1 MLNQSPKSLT
11 TTTMMYDRMMS
22 PRGSGLKIGMT
33 VALAVVL
40 FTPTT
45 KVLGQ
50 GFNVSEG
57 GSSVN
62 VGSAVGGTDSAQA
75 KSIVQAYM
83 HQALPPPH
91 FVSFLEWKDYSA
103 TGPNSSITL
112 KYQDQ
117 SAYGRPVV
125 ATVRFQIEG
134 GKVTKTEVV
143 QNAPTA
149 SSTPSPATS
158 RSTPSKNRFA
168 DALNTAK
175 YSAPRLMRKS
185 DAYSLADLEKAK
197 AQAQAEKKPLGFV
210 MVWDVMFKTASNTR
224 TEYGDSALHHF
235 YQAFHQNV
243 VLVFVR
249 HETEL
254 RDVPEA
260 VKKGFFGPDEG
271 GHAPNM
277 AVTDATASEFIVEIP
292 YLGKN
297 GPGRDPL
304 FASGAEKINAWLD
317 THPDAVATPKP

>member
-1 MLNQSPKSLT
+1 
-11 TTTMMYDRMMS
+11 
-22 PRGSGLKIGMT
+22 MT
-33 VALAVVL
+33 LALAAIHL
-40 FTPTT
+40 TPLT

-50 GFNVSEG
+50 GFTVSEG
-57 GSSVN
+57 GGSVN
-62 VGSAVGGTDSAQA
+62 VGSAVNSTVGGTDSAQA

-103 TGPNSSITL
+103 TGLNSSITL

-134 GKVTKTEVV
+134 GKVTKTEVL
-143 QNAPTA
+143 QNTPIVGSAP
-149 SSTPSPATS
+149 SPTPS
-158 RSTPSKNRFA
+158 RSAPSKNRFA
-168 DALNTAK
+168 DALNAAK
-175 YSAPRLMRKS
+175 YSAPRMMRKS

-210 MVWDVMFKTASNTR
+210 MVWDVMFQTAANTR
-224 TEYGDSALHHF
+224 TKYGDSALHHF
-235 YQAFHQNV
+235 YQAFHENV

-254 RDVPEA
+254 QNVPDA

-271 GHAPNM
+271 GYAPNM

-292 YLGKN
+292 YRDKD
-297 GPGRDPL
+297 GPGRDTL
-304 FASGAEKINAWLD
+304 FAEGAEKINAWLD
-317 THPDAVATPKP
+317 THPDAVPTPKP